1 MPPPGRGTGDR
12 RRGRKGDTMAAT
24 NAETAAENPNRE
36 LWYTIFGI
44 GHPDLHKYQ
53 RFNMRLPSPPRCKLC
68 YAPYRGVG
76 RFVMRLQG
84 RAPSNKNPR
93 YCSRCD
99 QFLRAYPGGAEVEM
113 TIMFLDVRGS
123 SGLGERMTP
132 WEFSRG
138 MQRFYAETFGVLYD
152 TDGFI
157 VDVRGDG
164 LLAVYPPGFSGRDHA
179 RKALRAVDRLIG
191 RQIVAADGTELRFG
205 TGVHTG
211 VAYVGTM
218 TGAEAGVED
227 VTVLGDA
234 ANVAAR
240 LCSAA
245 APGEALV
252 SDAACAAAG
261 LAPEGLERRE
271 LELKGKS
278 GTCGAF
284 VVKAGASLRLQ

>member
-1 MPPPGRGTGDR
+1 
-12 RRGRKGDTMAAT
+12 MAAT
-24 NAETAAENPNRE
+24 STETGPENPNRE
-36 LWYTIFGI
+36 LWYTIFGV
-44 GHPDLHKYQ
+44 GHPDLHKFQ

-76 RFVMRLQG
+76 RFVMKLQG
-84 RAPSNKNPR
+84 RAPSSKNPR

-99 QFLRAYPGGAEVEM
+99 QFMRAFPGGAEVEM
-113 TIMFLDVRGS
+113 TIVFLDVRGS
-123 SGLGERMTP
+123 TGLGERMSP
-132 WEFSRG
+132 WAFSRG

-179 RKALRAVDRLIG
+179 RKALQAAEQLLG
-191 RQIVAADGTELRFG
+191 KPIVAADGTEFRFG

-234 ANVAAR
+234 VNVAAR
-240 LCSAA
+240 LCAAA

-261 LAPEGLERRE
+261 LTPGGLEHRD

-278 GTCGAF
+278 ERVGAF
-284 VVKAGASLRLQ
+284 VLKAGASLRLH

>member
-1 MPPPGRGTGDR
+1 MPGDPGNV
-12 RRGRKGDTMAAT
+12 AS
-24 NAETAAENPNRE
+24 ENPNRE
-36 LWYTIFGI
+36 LWYTIFGV

-68 YAPYRGVG
+68 YAPYRGIG
-76 RFVMRLQG
+76 SMVMRFQG

-93 YCSRCD
+93 FCSRCD

-123 SGLGERMTP
+123 TSLGEKMSP

-138 MQRFYAETFGVLYD
+138 MQSFYAGTFGVLYD

-164 LLAVYPPGFSGRDHA
+164 LLAVYPPGFSGPDHA
-179 RKALRAVDRLIG
+179 RKALRAIERLLGVPI
-191 RQIVAADGTELRFG
+191 AAPDGSPLRFG

-240 LCSAA
+240 LCSSAQ
-245 APGEALV
+245 PGEALV
-252 SDAACAAAG
+252 SGATCAAAG
-261 LAPEGLERRE
+261 LAPERFAQRRI
-271 LELKGKS
+271 ELKGKIES
-278 GTCGAF
+278 MDACVISAGT
-284 VVKAGASLRLQ
+284 RLNLH